1 MNMRSMLTEEPT
13 IAGVNIVPVIDLCL
27 VLLIILMVT
36 SPMLETADLPVKLPK
51 ALTIESKERNIA
63 ITFAPDGRLAINT
76 EIIENEN
83 DFIPRLATLIAEDP
97 EVLVILRVDQESAYI
112 SLTELITR
120 CKKAGARNIGIGTEQ
135 IKVSEGTQ

>member
-1 MNMRSMLTEEPT
+1 MNMRSILEDEPT

-63 ITFAPDGRLAINT
+63 ITYAPDGRLAINT
-76 EIIENEN
+76 EIIENE
-83 DFIPRLATLIAEDP
+83 DEFIPKLQQLLVEDP
-97 EVLVILRVDQESAYI
+97 EILVILRVDQEASYL

-135 IKVSEGTQ
+135 IKVTEG

>member
-1 MNMRSMLTEEPT
+1 ML
-13 IAGVNIVPVIDLCL
+13 D
-27 VLLIILMVT
+27 
-36 SPMLETADLPVKLPK
+36 TADLPVKLPK

-63 ITFAPDGRLAINT
+63 VTYSPDGRLAINT

-83 DFIPRLATLIAEDP
+83 DFIPKLATYLKDDP
-97 EVLVILRVDQESAYI
+97 DTLVILRVDKESSYI

-135 IKVSEGTQ
+135 IKVSEEGAAAQ